1 MPPDEPQPHPF
12 VQRVAGTQAASRGAP
27 GASLIGLSTTSDRAG
42 KERLY
47 FSAKLDH
54 YAEFD
59 TAAVLDRSP
68 IPPAQSSI
76 PGLDTTRV
84 TLERDSRIDFTYS
97 RTRDP
102 VGDPFDIGVQS
113 GGNEG
118 GGRVPGPIL
127 ERTMNPSGL
136 PWCPIM

>member
-1 MPPDEPQPHPF
+1 MSLDEPQRDPYAE
-12 VQRVAGTQAASRGAP
+12 RIERAGGTP
-27 GASLIGLSTTSDRAG
+27 GASLIGLSGTSDRAG

-59 TAAVLDRSP
+59 TEAVLDCRP
-68 IPPAQSSI
+68 IPLTQSSI
-76 PGLDTTRV
+76 PGLETTRV

-102 VGDPFDIGVQS
+102 VSDPFDIGLRA
-113 GGNEG
+113 GGTEG
-118 GGRVPGPIL
+118 GGHAPAPIL
-127 ERTMNPSGL
+127 DRTMNPSGL